1 MQAYNI
7 NCICITTV
15 QLAMELTYVQYLTF
29 DISMYNTFAMQISQ
43 SLKHMR
49 KHYSVVANDALLLIF
64 IFKHV
69 IQNTGVLFKL
79 FIEPS

>member
-1 MQAYNI
+1 
-7 NCICITTV
+7 
-15 QLAMELTYVQYLTF
+15 
-29 DISMYNTFAMQISQ
+29 MYNTFAMQISQ

-49 KHYSVVANDALLLIF
+49 KHHSVVANDALFLIF